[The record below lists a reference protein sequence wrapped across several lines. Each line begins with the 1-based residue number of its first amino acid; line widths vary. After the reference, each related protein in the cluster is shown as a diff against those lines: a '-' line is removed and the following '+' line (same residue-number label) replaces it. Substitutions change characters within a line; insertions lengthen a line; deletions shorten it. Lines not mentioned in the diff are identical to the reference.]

1 MNYPGNPELTP
12 RSDAGTVRVQLLA
25 VHTYRP
31 THHPRAHVLT
41 LDLARPRGDRAEVT
55 ARTHTQRVR
64 AANSLFGAR
73 GAPTTVSSR
82 CICAPPPFSASSPR
96 NLVEIPAGPTAMRIQ
111 NSRPNLRPRGPM
123 LPTVTTVSVRPS
135 NFEISSGEVQSSS
148 HIVSDRAMEMGERKR
163 EPPTVRKGDVRD
175 LPDGVREP

>member
-12 RSDAGTVRVQLLA
+12 RTDAGTVRVQLLA

-41 LDLARPRGDRAEVT
+41 LVLARPRGDRAEVT

-123 LPTVTTVSVRPS
+123 LPAVTTVSVRPS
-135 NFEISSGEVQSSS
+135 NFEISSGEG
-148 HIVSDRAMEMGERKR
+148 IKIRATSDFDPGAHHQCAGSNRLQRKL
-163 EPPTVRKGDVRD
+163 KS
-175 LPDGVREP
+175 LYI

>member
-1 MNYPGNPELTP
+1 ML
-12 RSDAGTVRVQLLA
+12 AHVRVQLLA

-41 LDLARPRGDRAEVT
+41 LVLARPRGDRAEVT

-73 GAPTTVSSR
+73 GAPTAVSSR

-135 NFEISSGEVQSSS
+135 NFEISSGEGALGPQRQGSQKARL
-148 HIVSDRAMEMGERKR
+148 IGSDSD
-163 EPPTVRKGDVRD
+163 GDD
-175 LPDGVREP
+175 PGID